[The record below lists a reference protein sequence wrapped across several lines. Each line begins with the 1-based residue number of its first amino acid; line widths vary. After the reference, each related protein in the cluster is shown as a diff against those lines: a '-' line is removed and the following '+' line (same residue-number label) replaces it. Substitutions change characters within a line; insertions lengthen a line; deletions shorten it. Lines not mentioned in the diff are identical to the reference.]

1 MKYMGSKRRII
12 KYIKPYFEP
21 FLYLPKYIEPF
32 VGGCNAIAQ
41 IDHPNRY
48 GYDIHSELIHMWKS
62 LQQGWIPPDHVSE
75 ELYDQCQCNLPHISI
90 ELRAYVGFALSIG
103 GSYFSSYA
111 KDNTESRCYPSE
123 AKALVQK
130 TLCNMSDVTLNH
142 SSYSNVDISNSL
154 VYCDPPYQN
163 TTGYTNSFNSNE
175 FFQWCRDNK
184 NISSILISEST
195 VPPGFKCIW
204 SMNRKS
210 MTSIEGGHTTKEVLL
225 VPTGG
230 ISDINYP
237 LWFED
242 EFQECLEPLEEYR
255 L

>member
-12 KYIKPYFEP
+12 KYIKPYFKP

-41 IDHPNRY
+41 VDHPNRH
-48 GYDIHSELIHMWKS
+48 GYDIHSELIHMWKA
-62 LQQGWIPPDHVSE
+62 LQNGWIPPDHVSE
-75 ELYDQCQCNLPHISI
+75 ELWEECRCNLPHIST
-90 ELRAYVGFALSIG
+90 ELRAFIGFCCSFG
-103 GSYFSSYA
+103 GSYFSGIA
-111 KDNTESRCYPSE
+111 RNPDRCYATE
-123 AKALVQK
+123 GKKLIK
-130 TLCNMSDVTLNH
+130 ETLNSIRNVAIEH
-142 SSYSNVDISNSL
+142 ESYDKVDISNAL
-154 VYCDPPYQN
+154 VYCDPPYQG
-163 TTGYTNSFNSNE
+163 TSEYTNSFDSNE
-175 FFQWCRDNK
+175 FFQWCLDHK
-184 NISSILISEST
+184 NTSPILISEST
-195 VPPGFKCIW
+195 IPKDFRCIW
-204 SMNRKS
+204 S
-210 MTSIEGGHTTKEVLL
+210 TTKKSIIRRKDKTPIDELLL